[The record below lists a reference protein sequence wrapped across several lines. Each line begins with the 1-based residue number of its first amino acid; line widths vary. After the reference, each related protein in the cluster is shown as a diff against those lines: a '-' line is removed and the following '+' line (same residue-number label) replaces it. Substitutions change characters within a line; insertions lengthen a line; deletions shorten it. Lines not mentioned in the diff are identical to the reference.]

1 MATVTR
7 RANMSAVPKQLL
19 TAAEYL
25 AKERKAEFKSEFFR
39 GEMFAMAG
47 ASREHNR
54 VKDNLIGEL
63 HARLKGGPCQSFSSD
78 QRVMV
83 DATGLYTYP
92 DVVIVC
98 GAVETDP
105 ADRDTI
111 TNPTAIIEIQAPDTW
126 RYDRVV
132 KFRSYLQILS
142 LREYVLVAED
152 EPVID
157 RFMRQ
162 ADGSWALVSFVG
174 LDTTLTLTSISA
186 SIPLIDVY
194 AGITF
199 INPPIV

>member
-1 MATVTR
+1 
-7 RANMSAVPKQLL
+7 MSAVPKQLL